1 MPNIRIDLL
10 KHVRA
15 SRVSLLRDRQPDA
28 VDLMIQRADA
38 VAVGPDDFIP
48 QEPQRLVASPVT
60 PMKVITEGA
69 SIPTQV
75 LPEIRLRRYKAYSH

>member
-15 SRVSLLRDRQPDA
+15 SRVSLLLDRQPDA

-38 VAVGPDDFIP
+38 DAVGLASEGIGEMGARVATNKAMMGVICNPISGDSDF
-48 QEPQRLVASPVT
+48 R
-60 PMKVITEGA
+60 
-69 SIPTQV
+69 
-75 LPEIRLRRYKAYSH
+75 IRSFCVSCG